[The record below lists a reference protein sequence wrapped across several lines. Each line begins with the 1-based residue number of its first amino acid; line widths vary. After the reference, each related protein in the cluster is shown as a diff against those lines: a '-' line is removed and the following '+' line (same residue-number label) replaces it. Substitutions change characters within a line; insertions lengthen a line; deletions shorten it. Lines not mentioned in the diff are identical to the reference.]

1 MDDVYVRAPA
11 RTRFP
16 TVHVVLF
23 LATMATTLWTGFALA
38 GAPGGV
44 VPGASLR
51 EAARSLAAMAWAGL
65 PFAGS
70 LVAILLSH
78 EMGHYVLARRHRVD
92 ATLPFFIPFLP
103 FPMGVGTLGAVI
115 RIRSLMP
122 SRRAV
127 LDIGVA
133 GPIAGFVVGL
143 PLLLWGFAHSP
154 TVQVDAAA
162 ALPLPSALNLVRAL
176 LHLAPGPVD
185 TGGMIFGDSLVTWA
199 AVRMTHGVLLPGT
212 DLALHPVGIAAWF
225 GMYVTTLNLLPIGQL
240 DGGHVLYALVGRNR
254 ARKVSRL
261 FSFAL
266 LGVGLFVSWTWIGW
280 WVVTRVL
287 VGNRHPPAL
296 EEEPLGPGRR
306 FVAVLAFVLF
316 VATFTPVP
324 LR

>member
-23 LATMATTLWTGFALA
+23 LATVATTLWTGFTLA
-38 GAPGGV
+38 GAPGGLV
-44 VPGASLR
+44 LGASLG
-51 EAARSLAAMAWAGL
+51 EAVRSLSAAAWAGL

-133 GPIAGFVVGL
+133 GPIAGFVVAL
-143 PLLLWGFAHSP
+143 PLLLWGYAHSP
-154 TVQVDAAA
+154 ASPIDPGSV
-162 ALPLPSALNLVRAL
+162 PLPSGINIARHL
-176 LHLAPGPVD
+176 LGLQAMSDGS
-185 TGGMIFGDSLVTWA
+185 TIFFGRSLVTMA
-199 AVRMTHGVLLPGT
+199 
-212 DLALHPVGIAAWF
+212 ALHLVHPELPLGSEVVENPVAIAAWF

-240 DGGHVLYALVGRNR
+240 DGGHVLYALLGRDR
-254 ARKVSRL
+254 ARAVSRL

-296 EEEPLGPGRR
+296 EEQPLGPGRR
-306 FVAVLAFVLF
+306 LVAVLAFVLF